1 MVLTIDRI
9 RELTE
14 KRGAPG
20 NEKEVRDYIIEQAKK
35 FADDVRIDK
44 MGSVIATKKGTSSG
58 RTVLLTAHMD
68 EVAFL
73 VQGAEENGLVRY
85 ICLGSIDPRV
95 VVSKHVVIGKDKV
108 PGVIGA
114 KAIHLQSASERGRVF
129 GHGELRIDIG
139 AKSREAA
146 EALVSPGDYITFD
159 TPFYGFGDGYVRS
172 RALDDRVG
180 CLTLL
185 RVLEAG
191 PYPVDVVC
199 AFTTM
204 EELGCKG
211 AKAVG
216 FDIRS
221 DVALNF
227 EGTAANDLGC
237 VPEQFKVCRTGEGV
251 AISFADNS
259 SLAHRGLF
267 KALMNVGKEAG
278 VAWQIKQGVT
288 GSNDAGSIQTA
299 AGARPTC
306 VLSVPCRYIHSGACV
321 CKLSDIDAQFELTDA
336 YLRAGA
342 PL

>member
-1 MVLTIDRI
+1 MVLTVDRI

-35 FADDVRIDK
+35 YADEVKVDRL
-44 MGSVIATKKGTSSG
+44 GNVIATKKGTSSDKK
-58 RTVLLTAHMD
+58 VLLTAHMD
-68 EVAFL
+68 EVAFIA
-73 VQGAEENGLVRY
+73 QGAEENGLIRY
-85 ICLGSIDPRV
+85 MCLGSIDPRV
-95 VVSKHVVIGKDKV
+95 VVSKHVVIGEDKI

-114 KAIHLQSASERGRVF
+114 KAIHLQSPAERGRVL
-129 GHGELRIDIG
+129 GHKELRIDIG
-139 AKSREAA
+139 ARNREAA
-146 EALVSPGDYITFD
+146 EEMVSPGDYITFD
-159 TPFYGFGDGYVRS
+159 TPFYAFGDGFVRS

-185 RVLEAG
+185 RVLEAER
-191 PYPVDVVC
+191 YPVDVVC
-199 AFTTM
+199 AFTVM
-204 EELGCKG
+204 EEIGCKG
-211 AKAVG
+211 AKTAG
-216 FDIRS
+216 FAIES
-221 DVALNF
+221 DLALNF

-237 VPEQFKVCRTGEGV
+237 IDEQFKVCRAGQGV

-259 SLAHRGLF
+259 SIAHRGLF
-267 KALMNVGKEAG
+267 KALMNTGKDNG
-278 VAWQIKQGVT
+278 IAWQIKQGVT
-288 GSNDAGSIQTA
+288 GSNDAGAVQTA

-321 CKLSDIDAQFELTDA
+321 CKLSDIDAQFELTNA

>member
-1 MVLTIDRI
+1 MVLTVDAI

-14 KRGAPG
+14 LRAAPG
-20 NEKEVRDYIIEQAKK
+20 NETEVRKYIVEKAKAAGAEVK
-35 FADDVRIDK
+35 IDK
-44 MGSVIATKKGTSSG
+44 LGNVIATKKGTGDG
-58 RTVLLTAHMD
+58 RKVLLTAHMD
-68 EVAFL
+68 EVAML
-73 VQGAEENGLVRY
+73 VKGIEENGMIRY
-85 ICLGSIDPRV
+85 ITLGSIDSRV
-95 VVSKHVVIGKDKV
+95 VVSKRVVIGPKKT
-108 PGVIGA
+108 PGIIGA
-114 KAIHLQSASERGRVF
+114 KAIHLQSPAERSRVLD
-129 GHGELRIDIG
+129 HKELRIDIG
-139 AKSREAA
+139 ARSKGEA
-146 EALVSPGDYITFD
+146 ESLVSPADYITFD
-159 TPFYGFGDGYVRS
+159 TPFYAFGDGFVRA

-199 AFTTM
+199 AFTVM
-204 EELGCKG
+204 EEIGCKG
-211 AKAVG
+211 ALTVAYQVE
-216 FDIRS
+216 S

-227 EGTAANDLGC
+227 EGTAANDMGC
-237 VPEQFKVCRTGEGV
+237 VDDRDKVCCAGKGV
-251 AISFADNS
+251 AISFGDRS

-267 KALMNVGKEAG
+267 KAIVKTAEECGA
-278 VAWQIKQGVT
+278 AWQIKQGLT
-288 GSNDAGSIQTA
+288 GSNDAGSIQGS

>member
-20 NEKEVRDYIIEQAKK
+20 NEKEVREYIIEQAKK
-35 FADDVRIDK
+35 YTEDVTVDK
-44 MGSVIATKKGTSSG
+44 LGNVVAKMKGTSSEKN
-58 RTVLLTAHMD
+58 VLLTGHMD
-68 EVAFL
+68 EVAFI
-73 VQGAEENGLVRY
+73 VVGAEESGLVRY
-85 ICLGSIDPRV
+85 MCLGSIDPRV
-95 VVSKHVVIGKDKV
+95 VVSKRVVIGKDKV

-139 AKSREAA
+139 ARSREAA

-159 TPFYGFGDGYVRS
+159 TPFYGFGDGFVRS

-191 PYPVDVVC
+191 PYPVDVTCV
-199 AFTTM
+199 FTTM

-211 AKAVG
+211 AKVAG
-216 FDIRS
+216 YANAS

-237 VPEQFKVCRTGEGV
+237 VPEQFKVCRCGQGV

-259 SLAHRGLF
+259 SMAHRGLF
-267 KALMNVGKEAG
+267 KALMNVGKENNI
-278 VAWQIKQGVT
+278 AWQIKQGVT

>member
-20 NEKEVRDYIIEQAKK
+20 NEKEVREYIIEQAKK
-35 FADDVRIDK
+35 YTEDMTVDK
-44 MGSVIATKKGTSSG
+44 LGNVVAKMKGTSSDKN
-58 RTVLLTAHMD
+58 VLLTGHMD
-68 EVAFL
+68 EVAFI
-73 VQGAEENGLVRY
+73 VVGAEENGLVRY
-85 ICLGSIDPRV
+85 MCLGSIDPRV
-95 VVSKHVVIGKDKV
+95 VVSKRVVIGKDKV

-139 AKSREAA
+139 ARSREAA
-146 EALVSPGDYITFD
+146 EELVSPGDYITFD
-159 TPFYGFGDGYVRS
+159 TPFYAFGDGFVRS

-191 PYPVDVVC
+191 PYPVDVTCV
-199 AFTTM
+199 FTTM

-211 AKAVG
+211 AKVAG
-216 FDIRS
+216 YANAS

-237 VPEQFKVCRTGEGV
+237 VPEQFKVCRCGQGV

-259 SLAHRGLF
+259 SMAHRGLF
-267 KALMNVGKEAG
+267 KALMNVGKENNI
-278 VAWQIKQGVT
+278 AWQIKQGVT

>member
-1 MVLTIDRI
+1 MTIDRI

-14 KRGAPG
+14 KKGAPG
-20 NEKEVRDYIIEQAKK
+20 NEKEVRDYILEKAKQ
-35 FADDVRIDK
+35 FADEVNVDRL
-44 MGSVIATKKGTSSG
+44 GNVIAKKKGTCSEK
-58 RTVLLTAHMD
+58 TVLLSAHMD
-68 EVAFL
+68 EVGFI
-73 VQGAEENGLVRY
+73 VVGAEENGLIRY
-85 ICLGSIDPRV
+85 MCLGSIDPRV
-95 VVSKHVVIGKDKV
+95 VVSKRVVIGKDSV

-114 KAIHLQSASERGRVF
+114 KAIHLQSAAERGRVL

-139 AKSREAA
+139 AKTREAA

-159 TPFYGFGDGYVRS
+159 TPFYGFGDGFVRS

-191 PYPVDVVC
+191 PYPVDVIC

-211 AKAVG
+211 AKGAG
-216 FDIRS
+216 FALQS

-237 VPEQFKVCRTGEGV
+237 VPEHFQVCRCGQGV

-267 KALMNVGKEAG
+267 KALLNVGKENNI
-278 VAWQIKQGVT
+278 AWQIKQGVT
-288 GSNDAGSIQTA
+288 GSNDAGAIQTA

-321 CKLSDIDAQFELTDA
+321 CKLSDIDAQFALTDA